1 MGIFSTNI
9 WSPDIRLKRTALI
22 ACFVALCTASQAPAG
37 NFRVTPIR
45 LELDR
50 GAKSGAI
57 TVINEGTET
66 MNFQV
71 SVSEWTQDDKGKD
84 VYADTADMIFFPKI
98 LSVEPRGQRVIRV
111 GTKGPSPVKEKTYRL
126 FIEEIP
132 APATGQ
138 AKQSTLSIAIRF
150 APPIFR
156 VPVSPQRSGTIERA
170 DVSRGVITAVVKN
183 TGTAHFLISSITA
196 RGIAADGSEVFS
208 LDVKGWYLLQG
219 ASRTYEITV
228 PLEKCIRA
236 SRIDLTVQSDTVTL
250 NRTVDVRAEM
260 CSQ

>member
-84 VYADTADMIFFPKI
+84 VYADTA
-98 LSVEPRGQRVIRV
+98 VEVHVMRH
-111 GTKGPSPVKEKTYRL
+111 EAFMRL
-126 FIEEIP
+126 
-132 APATGQ
+132 
-138 AKQSTLSIAIRF
+138 
-150 APPIFR
+150 
-156 VPVSPQRSGTIERA
+156 A
-170 DVSRGVITAVVKN
+170 DVHCNCALW
-183 TGTAHFLISSITA
+183 FLGETDRFDYEMNWQS
-196 RGIAADGSEVFS
+196 AA
-208 LDVKGWYLLQG
+208 
-219 ASRTYEITV
+219 
-228 PLEKCIRA
+228 
-236 SRIDLTVQSDTVTL
+236 
-250 NRTVDVRAEM
+250 AE
-260 CSQ
+260 STS